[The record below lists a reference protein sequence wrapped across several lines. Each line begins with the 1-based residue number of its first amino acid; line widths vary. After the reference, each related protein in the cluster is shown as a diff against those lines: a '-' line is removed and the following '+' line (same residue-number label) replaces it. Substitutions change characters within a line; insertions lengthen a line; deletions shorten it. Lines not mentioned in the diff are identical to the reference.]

1 MARFIKTPAFAV
13 VLLILG
19 GGVGVWRWQ
28 AGSDHKIL
36 FNTAQIR
43 RGDLVATISATGT
56 IEPVEVIDVGA
67 QVAGRISSFG
77 TDKDGKTID
86 YRSMV
91 EEGAVLAKI
100 DDSVY
105 AAELAVA
112 KAQLEQAKAGELSG
126 AANIEQMK
134 ARLVQTEAEWKR
146 AQELEH
152 SKLLSVSEYESN
164 KANYEI
170 AKPTVS

>member
-1 MARFIKTPAFAV
+1 MALFIKTPDFAG

-56 IEPVEVIDVGA
+56 VEPVEVVDVGA

-77 TDKDGKTID
+77 TDTNGKTID
-86 YRSMV
+86 YRSVV

-100 DDSVY
+100 DESVY
-105 AAELAVA
+105 AADLAVA
-112 KAQLEQAKAGELSG
+112 KARELSAAANLEQMNAKLD
-126 AANIEQMK
+126 
-134 ARLVQTEAEWKR
+134 
-146 AQELEH
+146 
-152 SKLLSVSEYESN
+152 
-164 KANYEI
+164 
-170 AKPTVS
+170 